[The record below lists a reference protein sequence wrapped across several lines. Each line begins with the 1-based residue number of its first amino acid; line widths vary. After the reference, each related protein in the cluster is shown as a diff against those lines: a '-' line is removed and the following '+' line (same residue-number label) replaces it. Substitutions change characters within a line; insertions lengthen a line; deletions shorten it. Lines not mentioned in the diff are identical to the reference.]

1 MSTIRDLAYSYDA
14 DGTQRIKSPWR
25 ADLQPAAF
33 GEAYFYVEANAVENG
48 RRIVM
53 HEFPKKNQPYA
64 EDMGRKAF
72 EFTVR
77 GYCIQYPYD
86 GVGNEG
92 SQLKQRDYRV
102 ARDILSIALSSGD
115 PLPLRLPTFKG
126 AAYNEM
132 LVYCPRY
139 RLTEE
144 DRSGGYCTFDMTF
157 VELGAPPRQPQPDNR
172 DEVIKY
178 YQEMRDR
185 NVDILTRGIA
195 QSPPAA
201 VAAGGNGGTDV

>member
-1 MSTIRDLAYSYDA
+1 MSTIRDLAYDRE
-14 DGTQRIKSPWR
+14 GNIKSPWR
-25 ADLQPAAF
+25 ADLQPASFGDAF
-33 GEAYFYVEANAVENG
+33 FYTEANAIENG

-53 HEFPKKNQPYA
+53 HEFPKKNVPYA

-77 GYCIQYPYD
+77 GYCIQYPHD
-86 GVGNEG
+86 RVGNDG
-92 SQLKQRDYRV
+92 SQLQQRDYRV
-102 ARDILSIALSSGD
+102 ARDILSAALSSGD
-115 PLPLRLPTFKG
+115 PKPLRLPTMKG
-126 AAYNEM
+126 ASYNEM
-132 LVYCPRY
+132 IVMCPRY

-157 VELGAPPRQPQPDNR
+157 VELGAPPKQPQPDSR

-178 YQEMRDR
+178 YEEMRDR
-185 NVDILTRGIA
+185 NVDILTRGVQ

-201 VAAGGNGGTDV
+201 LGPGEV